1 MYLQIRLITF
11 TNNRSTSPFSF
22 DFFFS
27 SLSPLSSHWHHEAG
41 VVHLNRSHSC
51 SMASSHSIK
60 VVVGTVHDNIESIH
74 IPVQYQINSNHIKA
88 LSLKLSRSKY
98 STVNSKPLIGLQGEV
113 RGFVERISEFHH
125 TLFAVHHGDRSL
137 ARRRPYGA
145 AGSEV
150 RTTQTLLTSN
160 CQCLNISQKISK
172 PKAKTKTKTATT
184 TTTTPSPL
192 HITPNPK

>member
-88 LSLKLSRSKY
+88 LSLKLSSSK
-98 STVNSKPLIGLQGEV
+98 VFNSQFK
-113 RGFVERISEFHH
+113 
-125 TLFAVHHGDRSL
+125 TLDRP
-137 ARRRPYGA
+137 ARRSPWVCRKDFWIPPHPVCRSSWWSVPGK
-145 AGSEV
+145 
-150 RTTQTLLTSN
+150 TQALWGGREWGQDNPNSPHIKLPM
-160 CQCLNISQKISK
+160 SQHISK
-172 PKAKTKTKTATT
+172 DLETESKSKNKNRNNHHYHPISTT
-184 TTTTPSPL
+184 YHP
-192 HITPNPK
+192 